1 MSLQPGSLTRQ
12 QLYDRIRESSKD
24 EVILEE
30 MIRLGFWPDGA
41 AQPNPPDDLI
51 RRRGEIARALAEL
64 HRREAAWRDPEAALK
79 EMHRRRKTAALERR
93 RETKLRDARDRH
105 ARAQA
110 WHARREAEILHLGD
124 GVSAGLANA
133 DAPARG
139 PGPGLPALASPK
151 ALAEAMG
158 IGLGELRFLA
168 YDRALSTVSHYRRF
182 TIPKKAGGLRCISAP
197 MPRLKRAQYWI
208 LDALLA
214 RVPVHA
220 AAHGFVPGRSIVTNA
235 AAHVGR
241 DVVVNLDLKDFFP
254 SLDYRRI
261 KGKFRGLGYAE
272 PVATVLALLC
282 TEPDVDAVEID
293 GARLYAARGPRRLPQ
308 GAPTSPALTNLVCTR
323 LDARLSGLSGSLGF
337 TYTRYADDLTFSA
350 SGEAAGKVG
359 ALLKYV
365 HAIVTG
371 EGFTVHPDK
380 TRVMRRGRH
389 QEVTGLTVN
398 ERVGVPR
405 ETLRR
410 FRALLHGL
418 ERHGPAGRR
427 WGAAGEAGVLRAA
440 IGFAQFVRM
449 VTPETGAPLLAQARA
464 LAERH
469 TDRQGDR
476 QADRQE
482 SRLAAWSQPD
492 FRSRSAR
499 GEIPLARWWVPAPRP
514 APEPDPILAEAEAAE
529 IAARAA
535 APVPGRSGVPV
546 SGRPR
551 RGAPEPATRAAAAPD
566 VGAEP
571 DDAPMKPWK
580 VVLGIFVLFQAAAL
594 LHPGLGLLV
603 LAGALVIGLRSLLRR
618 WRRRR

>member
-1 MSLQPGSLTRQ
+1 MSQQPGSLTRQ

-51 RRRGEIARALAEL
+51 RRRGEIARALADL

-93 RETKLRDARDRH
+93 RETKLRNARDRH

-110 WHARREAEILHLGD
+110 WHARREAEVLHLGD

-133 DAPARG
+133 ETPARG
-139 PGPGLPALASPK
+139 PAPGLPPLASPK

-182 TIPKKAGGLRCISAP
+182 TIPKKAGGLRRISAP

-214 RVPVHA
+214 RAPVHA

-293 GARLYAARGPRRLPQ
+293 GACLYAARGPRRLPQ

-323 LDARLSGLSGSLGF
+323 LDARLSGLAGSLGF

-359 ALLKYV
+359 ALLKHV
-365 HAIVTG
+365 HAIVAG

-449 VTPETGAPLLAQARA
+449 VTPETGAPLLARARA

-469 TDRQGDR
+469 
-476 QADRQE
+476 AD
-482 SRLAAWSQPD
+482 SRSARPEARPLPD
-492 FRSRSAR
+492 FRARSAR
-499 GEIPLARWWVPAPRP
+499 GEVPLARWWTPAPRP
-514 APEPDPILAEAEAAE
+514 APAPDPILAEAEAAAARA
-529 IAARAA
+529 AARAA

-551 RGAPEPATRAAAAPD
+551 L
-566 VGAEP
+566 GAETAARAEAVP
-571 DDAPMKPWK
+571 DPGAASDDAPMKPWK
-580 VVLGIFVLFQAAAL
+580 VILGIFVLFQAAAL
-594 LHPGLGLLV
+594 LHPALGLLV
-603 LAGALVIGLRSLLRR
+603 LAVALLLGLRRLLRR